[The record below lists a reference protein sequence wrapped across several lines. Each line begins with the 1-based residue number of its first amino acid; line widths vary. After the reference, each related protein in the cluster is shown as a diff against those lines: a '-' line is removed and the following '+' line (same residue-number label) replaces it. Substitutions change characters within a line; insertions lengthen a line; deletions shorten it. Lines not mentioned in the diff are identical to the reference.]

1 MNAAEQRVGD
11 WMGMASGRVFWPLDP
26 RADEVHI
33 EDIAQALSNLCRF
46 GGRCSEFYSVAQH
59 SVWVARY
66 VEKHWPG
73 KPMLALHALLH
84 DAAEAYLGDVVRPLK
99 PAMLV
104 ERTLTDGS
112 GTLRVYRTESFA
124 DTENRVMCAIY
135 EHLRLPFPDESD
147 ESKVK
152 DADNVALATEARDL
166 MGDPRWPGLPEP
178 DPEPLMLV
186 APNGNE
192 RTRWARMRFL
202 DEFER
207 LTKAVGALVS

>member
-11 WMGMASGRVFWPLDP
+11 WMSMASGRVFWPLDP

-33 EDIAQALSNLCRF
+33 DDIAQALSNVCRF

-66 VEKHWPG
+66 VELRRPG
-73 KPMLALHALLH
+73 RPLLALHALLH

-99 PAMLV
+99 PAMVV
-104 ERTLTDGS
+104 ERA
-112 GTLRVYRTESFA
+112 GTYELFAVTE
-124 DTENRVMCAIY
+124 DRVMATILARFGLEPLDFVDY
-135 EHLRLPFPDESD
+135 GHIKF
-147 ESKVK
+147 
-152 DADNVALATEARDL
+152 ADNVALATEARDL

-178 DPEPLMLV
+178 AKEHIDFLSPR
-186 APNGNE
+186 AA
-192 RTRWARMRFL
+192 RTQFL
-202 DEFER
+202 REFER